1 MTGSLTELPNQAP
14 DDIPAYPMPR
24 AQRCPLD
31 PPPDLSALR
40 SDGPLTKVRLRD
52 GSTPWLVTRYAEQRA
67 LLSDRRVSA
76 DAAREGYPSQSE
88 AFHAR
93 RNRVLGFISMDDP
106 EHARLRRMVT
116 GAFTVRRIEE
126 MRPGIQHVVDEL
138 IDDML
143 AGPNP
148 ADLVTAFALPVPSL
162 VICQLLGVP
171 YADHDFFQRIS
182 RTLINPST
190 PVDVSLAAQDEL
202 LAYLDHLIERKLA
215 DPDGGLLSRVAA
227 EQVAIGELSRPELAS
242 VGLLLLL
249 AGHETT
255 ANMIALGTYALLSYP
270 DQLAAVR
277 SSDDPELIRSTVEE
291 LLRYL
296 SIVHLGRRRVAVEDI
311 EVAGQ
316 VIRAGEGIVLPNNI
330 ANRDAEMYPDPE
342 GLDVHRDARGHL
354 SFGFGVHQCLGQ
366 QLARVELQVVYGTLY
381 RRVPSLAL
389 AADPAQIPFKH
400 DGLVYGVY
408 ELPVTW

>member
-14 DDIPAYPMPR
+14 DGIPAYPMPR

-31 PPPDLSALR
+31 PPPALSALR
-40 SDGPLTKVRLRD
+40 SNGPLHRVRLRD

-67 LLSDRRVSA
+67 LLSDPRVSA
-76 DAAREGYPSQSE
+76 DAAREGYPSRSE
-88 AFHAR
+88 AFRAR
-93 RNRVLGFISMDDP
+93 RNPVLGFISMDNP
-106 EHARLRRMVT
+106 GHARLRHMVT
-116 GAFTVRRIEE
+116 SAFTVRRIEE
-126 MRPGIQHVVDEL
+126 MRPGIQHLVDEL

-171 YADHDFFQRIS
+171 YADH
-182 RTLINPST
+182 
-190 PVDVSLAAQDEL
+190 
-202 LAYLDHLIERKLA
+202 
-215 DPDGGLLSRVAA
+215 PDGGLLSRVAA
-227 EQVAIGELSRPELAS
+227 EQVAIGELSRPELATI
-242 VGLLLLL
+242 GLLLLI

-291 LLRYL
+291 LLRNL
-296 SIVHLGRRRVAVEDI
+296 SVVHLGRRRVAVEDI

-316 VIRAGEGIVLPNNI
+316 VIRAGEGIVLPNGI
-330 ANRDAEMYPDPE
+330 ANRDAEMYPYPADADSMKA
-342 GLDVHRDARGHL
+342 GSRQDVVDGR
-354 SFGFGVHQCLGQ
+354 LGWAGRQ
-366 QLARVELQVVYGTLY
+366 SGQGRW
-381 RRVPSLAL
+381 R
-389 AADPAQIPFKH
+389 
-400 DGLVYGVY
+400 
-408 ELPVTW
+408 